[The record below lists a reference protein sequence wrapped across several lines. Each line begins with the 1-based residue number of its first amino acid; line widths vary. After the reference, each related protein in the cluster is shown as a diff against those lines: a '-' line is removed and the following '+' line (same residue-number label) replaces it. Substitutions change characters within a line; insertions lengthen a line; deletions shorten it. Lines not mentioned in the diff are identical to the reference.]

1 MLQNAVRVDSDPL
14 VPKLNPRGDKAM
26 ASNTKKRRTV
36 QKAKLTKSGK
46 NRKRAERK
54 EIRLAREKKVDVL

>member
-1 MLQNAVRVDSDPL
+1 
-14 VPKLNPRGDKAM
+14 M

-46 NRKRAERK
+46 SRKRAERK

>member
-1 MLQNAVRVDSDPL
+1 MS
-14 VPKLNPRGDKAM
+14 
-26 ASNTKKRRTV
+26 SNTKQRKTV

-54 EIRLAREKKVDVL
+54 AVRLAREKKVDVL